1 MTSLNDGDVR
11 PIIRAE
17 AKRLA
22 PRLHEVVADGLTK
35 SQKRLAG
42 INRREHP
49 VLLPLL
55 LRADMR
61 VLLGERGLPDGWE
74 VVGDSRLMEQL
85 NFVNRELG
93 IEQKFAKERRRN
105 YPGGIRPAGYTHA
118 RRMFYSNPTF
128 DLGPEFEFEV
138 AAAPTINLVM
148 AWDLIGDDVEDGFTL
163 RMVHPLEPGM
173 YGRAVPTDLSIDL
186 LPGGEIFDN
195 REFSGNPAL
204 GNIFDEVEIATDEE
218 DTGEQ

>member
-1 MTSLNDGDVR
+1 MTLPEDGDIR
-11 PIIRAE
+11 PIIKAE

-22 PRLHEVVADGLTK
+22 PRLHEVVADGLAK
-35 SQKRLAG
+35 SEKRLTG

-61 VLLGERGLPDGWE
+61 LLLAERGLPDGWE
-74 VVGDSRLMEQL
+74 VAGESRLMEQL

-93 IEQKFAKERRRN
+93 IEQRFAKERRRN
-105 YPGGIRPAGYTHA
+105 YPGGIRPAGQTHA
-118 RRMFYSNPTF
+118 LKKFYSNPTL
-128 DLGPEFEFEV
+128 DLGPEFEV
-138 AAAPTINLVM
+138 AAAPTVNLVL
-148 AWDLIGDDVEDGFTL
+148 AWDLIGDGVEDGFTL
-163 RMVHPLEPGM
+163 RMVHPLEPGVF
-173 YGRAVPTDLSIDL
+173 GRAVPTDLSIDL

-204 GNIFDEVEIATDEE
+204 GNIFDEVEIAADGEG
-218 DTGEQ
+218 TGE